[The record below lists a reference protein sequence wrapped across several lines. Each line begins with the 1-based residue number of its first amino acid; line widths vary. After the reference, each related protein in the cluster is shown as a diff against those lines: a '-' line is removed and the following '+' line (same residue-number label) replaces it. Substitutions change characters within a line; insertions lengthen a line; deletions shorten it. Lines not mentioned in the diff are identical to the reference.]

1 MARRTKALSSHIGLT
16 ERLFSSA
23 ADRAMVATID
33 AGLERVEVGLRD
45 QVRFGDGIAD
55 VFSRYLLD
63 AGGKR
68 VRPLLTLLTAQF
80 GDGVTD
86 RVITAAQA
94 VEITHLASLYHDDV
108 MDEAEQR
115 RGVPSAQTVWGNSV
129 AILTG
134 DLLFARAS
142 KLIAEIDGASAVA
155 QTETFERLVLG
166 QLHETV
172 GPGQGEDAIEHYLR
186 VLSDKTG
193 ALIAAAAEW
202 GIAFSGAPEQ
212 YRQPVRLF
220 GERIG
225 VAFQLV
231 DDVIDLSPRI
241 ADTGKVPGTDLRTGV
256 PTLPLLYLRRRAVTD
271 VGDAALLARIDDLV
285 EAVEA
290 GIEPPEA
297 LTGVIAQLRAHEVT
311 AETTREAH
319 RWAADAIAALSALPD
334 VPARDAMV
342 RFADL
347 LVERSS

>member
-1 MARRTKALSSHIGLT
+1 MATA
-16 ERLFSSA
+16 
-23 ADRAMVATID
+23 ID
-33 AGLERVEVGLRD
+33 EGLERVETGLQD
-45 QVRFGDGIAD
+45 HVQFAD
-55 VFSRYLLD
+55 VVADPFSRYLLD

-80 GDGVTD
+80 GEGITD
-86 RVITAAQA
+86 RVITAAEA

-108 MDEAEQR
+108 MDDAEQR
-115 RGVPSAQTVWGNSV
+115 RGVPSAQTVWGNSI

-142 KLIAEIDGASAVA
+142 KLIAEIDGASAIA
-155 QTETFERLVLG
+155 QSSTFERLVLG

-172 GPGQGEDAIEHYLR
+172 GPSHGEDAVEHYLS

-231 DDVIDLSPRI
+231 DDVIDLSPEA

-256 PTLPLLYLRRRAVTD
+256 PTLPLLYLRRDALTD
-271 VGDAALLARIDDLV
+271 AADAALVARIDDLV

-290 GIEPPEA
+290 GIEDPGA
-297 LTGVIAQLRAHEVT
+297 LESAVGELRVHAVT
-311 AETTREAH
+311 ARTTREAH
-319 RWAADAIAALSALPD
+319 RWAAEAVAALDDLPD
-334 VPARDAMV
+334 VPARHALV